1 MIKNF
6 LENKKAMLFDLDGTL
21 VDSMWMWE
29 AIDIE
34 FLGAYGYEC
43 PDDIQRAIEGMSFSE
58 TAVYFKERFDLPL
71 SLDEIKAVWTRMSID
86 KYRHEV
92 PLKPGVLEILKYCKE
107 NGIRTGIGTSNGSEI
122 VDAVLT
128 SLKVKEYFDAVV
140 TACEVAHGK
149 PEPDIYLEVA
159 KRLGVQPEN
168 CLVFEDIPAG
178 IMAGK
183 AAGMPV
189 IAMEDDFSA
198 DLMDEKRALADAVI
212 SDYRELL

>member
-1 MIKNF
+1 MPIKF
-6 LENKKAMLFDLDGTL
+6 HEGSKTFHIYNKH
-21 VDSMWMWE
+21 
-29 AIDIE
+29 
-34 FLGAYGYEC
+34 
-43 PDDIQRAIEGMSFSE
+43 
-58 TAVYFKERFDLPL
+58 L
-71 SLDEIKAVWTRMSID
+71 SYITCIM
-86 KYRHEV
+86 
-92 PLKPGVLEILKYCKE
+92 E
-107 NGIRTGIGTSNGSEI
+107 NGQMENLYYGKAIRDKEDFSYLHEEIMRSLMAVCVPEPGLLSMQYTKQEYPVYGTGDYRSPALTVRQENGSEI

-159 KRLGVQPEN
+159 KRLGVQPEK

-189 IAMEDDFSA
+189 IAVEDDFSA
-198 DLMDEKRALADAVI
+198 DLMDEKRELADAVI

>member
-1 MIKNF
+1 M
-6 LENKKAMLFDLDGTL
+6 
-21 VDSMWMWE
+21 
-29 AIDIE
+29 
-34 FLGAYGYEC
+34 
-43 PDDIQRAIEGMSFSE
+43 
-58 TAVYFKERFDLPL
+58 
-71 SLDEIKAVWTRMSID
+71 
-86 KYRHEV
+86 
-92 PLKPGVLEILKYCKE
+92 
-107 NGIRTGIGTSNGSEI
+107 
-122 VDAVLT
+122 
-128 SLKVKEYFDAVV
+128 

-183 AAGMPV
+183 AAGMPG

>member
-1 MIKNF
+1 MPIKF
-6 LENKKAMLFDLDGTL
+6 HEGSKTFHIYNKH
-21 VDSMWMWE
+21 
-29 AIDIE
+29 
-34 FLGAYGYEC
+34 
-43 PDDIQRAIEGMSFSE
+43 
-58 TAVYFKERFDLPL
+58 L
-71 SLDEIKAVWTRMSID
+71 SYITCIM
-86 KYRHEV
+86 
-92 PLKPGVLEILKYCKE
+92 E
-107 NGIRTGIGTSNGSEI
+107 NGQSSGAMHERGWAKIDEKWYYATDSGKAIRDKEDFSYLHEEIMRSLMAVCVPEPGLLSMQYTKQEYPVYGTGDYRNPALTVRQENGSEI

-183 AAGMPV
+183 AAGVPV

-198 DLMDEKRALADAVI
+198 DLMDEKRELADAVI

>member
-1 MIKNF
+1 MPIKF
-6 LENKKAMLFDLDGTL
+6 HEGSKTFHIYNKH
-21 VDSMWMWE
+21 
-29 AIDIE
+29 
-34 FLGAYGYEC
+34 
-43 PDDIQRAIEGMSFSE
+43 
-58 TAVYFKERFDLPL
+58 L
-71 SLDEIKAVWTRMSID
+71 SYITCIM
-86 KYRHEV
+86 
-92 PLKPGVLEILKYCKE
+92 E
-107 NGIRTGIGTSNGSEI
+107 NGQMENLYYGKAIRDKEDFSYLHEEIMRSLMAVCVPEPGLLSMQYTKQEYPVYGTGDFRSPALTVRQENGSEI

-159 KRLGVQPEN
+159 KRLGVKPEN

-189 IAMEDDFSA
+189 IAVEDDFSA
-198 DLMDEKRALADAVI
+198 DLMDEKRELADAVI
-212 SDYRELL
+212 SNYRELL

>member
-1 MIKNF
+1 
-6 LENKKAMLFDLDGTL
+6 
-21 VDSMWMWE
+21 
-29 AIDIE
+29 
-34 FLGAYGYEC
+34 
-43 PDDIQRAIEGMSFSE
+43 MSFSE

-92 PLKPGVLEILKYCKE
+92 LLKPGVLEFLKYCKE

-189 IAMEDDFSA
+189 IAVEDDFSA